1 MWPRDWALC
10 PSCCNGDS
18 LELQRAEKQRKDLA
32 SATKGRLLQGLQR
45 KKHIWYAPP
54 PHLLGA
60 WEAYLALQ
68 AWGWAAH
75 CHQGTGPGPAEPL
88 WTSSSSAS
96 CRSHSTGWP
105 PGRRSARG
113 TGSRGA
119 SAAGCPPSRG
129 RTPPPAPRCP
139 ARPAAAPG
147 HTELP
152 VPWWVT
158 QTLTSYQLG
167 PHCPFF
173 VAPASYFRDTA
184 VAEVTLPTHQLPT
197 KALPELL
204 FQELLSLDLP
214 LIPSL
219 YSNKETPTN
228 WKPFAATPA
237 PPSSFLPFLPAG
249 SSSWFLLEVTHLI
262 LVLGLLGWTW
272 GLSWGQHV
280 MTSEKW
286 NFQSRRK
293 TQG

>member
-1 MWPRDWALC
+1 MVTAWSSKGQRNRGRIWPVLPREGC
-10 PSCCNGDS
+10 SKVCK
-18 LELQRAEKQRKDLA
+18 EKSTSDMP
-32 SATKGRLLQGLQR
+32 
-45 KKHIWYAPP
+45 PP

-105 PGRRSARG
+105 PGCRSARG

-184 VAEVTLPTHQLPT
+184 PQQLQRWCSQPT
-197 KALPELL
+197 
-204 FQELLSLDLP
+204 SC
-214 LIPSL
+214 
-219 YSNKETPTN
+219 
-228 WKPFAATPA
+228 
-237 PPSSFLPFLPAG
+237 PPRHCLSSFFRN
-249 SSSWFLLEVTHLI
+249 FCLLTCP
-262 LVLGLLGWTW
+262 
-272 GLSWGQHV
+272 
-280 MTSEKW
+280 
-286 NFQSRRK
+286 
-293 TQG
+293 